1 MTDKRKLHIV
11 SASVFAAL
19 LIVFFIPFETAGRVI
34 AALIMTVAA
43 AVALITLKKRS
54 ILSMNKHQ
62 VLMIMSVIT
71 VVYLM
76 LYYLTGLGF
85 GFAANPYGLIGRFIL
100 ENFIPIAV
108 IIAASEIFRYVI
120 RSGEDNIADVLCF
133 ASCILA
139 EMIACATA
147 SVAVS
152 SFNRFM
158 ELVGET
164 MLPALVAG
172 TLYHYLS
179 KRYGPYPGMI
189 YRAGTTLYLYLIP
202 VVPAMAKSLHAFAD
216 LIIPIAIYLFID
228 ALFEKKRRYA
238 LGKKSK
244 FGAVITVTAIAI
256 MLSFVML
263 ISNQFRFGTLVIAT
277 DSMTGEINKGDA
289 VIYERYDGQHIK
301 VGQVIV
307 FDKNG
312 SMIVHRVDE
321 IEIIDG
327 QTRYYTKGDANEDRD
342 TGYIG
347 EASIVGTVGYKIP
360 YIGYP
365 TLWMRS
371 LFER

>member
-1 MTDKRKLHIV
+1 MTDKKQLHII
-11 SASVFAAL
+11 SASVLAAL

-34 AALIMTVAA
+34 AALIMAAA
-43 AVALITLKKRS
+43 AVVAAVLLKKRS

-62 VLMIMSVIT
+62 VLMIMAVIT

-85 GFAANPYGLIGRFIL
+85 GFQKNPYGLVGKFIL
-100 ENFIPIAV
+100 ESFVPIAV
-108 IIAASEIFRYVI
+108 IIAASEMFRYVI
-120 RSGEDNIADVLCF
+120 RSGEDKCADVLCF
-133 ASCILA
+133 ISCVLA
-139 EMIACATA
+139 EMIACSTA

-158 ELVGET
+158 ELVAET
-164 MLPALVAG
+164 MLPAIVAG

-179 KRYGPYPGMI
+179 KRYGPYPGMV

-216 LIIPIAIYLFID
+216 LIIPIAIFLFID
-228 ALFEKKRRYA
+228 ALFERKRRYA

-244 FGAVITVTAIAI
+244 FGTVITVTAIAM
-256 MLSFVML
+256 MLSLVML
-263 ISNQFRFGTLVIAT
+263 ISNQFHFGTLVIAT

-289 VIYERYDGQHIK
+289 VIFERYDGRLIK
-301 VGQVIV
+301 EGQVIV
-307 FDKNG
+307 FDKDG

-342 TGYIG
+342 SGYIG
-347 EASIVGTVGYKIP
+347 KASIVGTVGYKIP
-360 YIGYP
+360 YVGYP

-371 LFER
+371 LFKR